1 MPRLNELIYSIES
14 VAPRSAQQDWDN
26 SGMQVGDTE
35 RDIQSVLLT
44 TDVTEA
50 VVSEAITLGCQLIVS
65 HHPLLYHGLKQVCG
79 QTPQARVVETAIRHN
94 IAIYSAHTSL
104 DGVLNGISGRL
115 AEKLGVQNYRILIP
129 AEDAKTG
136 LGVIGQLAKP
146 MTYDAFLAH
155 VRDTLNCT
163 YVRYTS
169 FPSGRDGV
177 GLVAMCGG
185 AGAEFVEEAIRQGA
199 DVYLTADCKYHEM
212 QDAAGKIGMVDID
225 HWVSENHARDIF
237 RDILAP
243 LGIECHISKADNT
256 PIKILK

>member
-1 MPRLNELIYSIES
+1 
-14 VAPRSAQQDWDN
+14 
-26 SGMQVGDTE
+26 MQVGDTE

-50 VVSEAITLGCQLIVS
+50 VVNEAITLGCQLIVS
-65 HHPLLYHGLKQVCG
+65 HHPLLYRGLKQVCG

-115 AEKLGVQNYRILIP
+115 AEKLGVQNYRILVP
-129 AEDAKTG
+129 AEDGKTG

-163 YVRYTS
+163 YIRYTS
-169 FPSGRDGV
+169 FPSGRRTAGGRPNREDGV

-185 AGAEFVEEAIRQGA
+185 AGAEFVDEAIRQGA

-212 QDAAGKIGMVDID
+212 QDAAGRIGMVDID

-237 RDILAP
+237 RDILTP
-243 LGIECHISKADNT
+243 LGVKCVISKADKS
-256 PIKILK
+256 PVQVLKI

>member
-50 VVSEAITLGCQLIVS
+50 VVNEAITLGCQLIVS

-115 AEKLGVQNYRILIP
+115 AEKLGVQNCRILIP
-129 AEDAKTG
+129 AEDGKTG
-136 LGVIGQLAKP
+136 LGVIGRLAQP

-155 VRDTLNCT
+155 VRDTLSTT
-163 YVRYTS
+163 YVRYTL
-169 FPSGRDGV
+169 PAREQV
-177 GLVAMCGG
+177 QTIAMCGG
-185 AGAEFVEEAIRQGA
+185 AGAEFVDEAIRQGA

-212 QDAAGKIGMVDID
+212 QDAAGRIGMVDID
-225 HWVSENHARDIF
+225 HWISENHARDIF
-237 RDILAP
+237 RDILSP
-243 LGIECHISKADNT
+243 LGVECFISKQDKT